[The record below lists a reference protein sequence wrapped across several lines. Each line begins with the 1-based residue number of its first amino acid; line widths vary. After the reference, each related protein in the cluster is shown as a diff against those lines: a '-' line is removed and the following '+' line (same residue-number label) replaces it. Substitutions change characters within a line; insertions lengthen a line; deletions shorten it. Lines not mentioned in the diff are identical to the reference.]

1 MSKRITGLRNKFVLF
16 GLSVMLVLSFS
27 YRINVQAADFTI
39 KQEVSTS
46 SGQPGDV
53 IQLSVYVQGLESSI
67 EAAKV
72 QGVLEYDTSL
82 FAIQGVTGNGF
93 KTDKVNQASGRF
105 SMTTNRANTL
115 QNGDLLCKISLLI
128 NDDASVGKTTVCV
141 NKVVIS
147 DTAEAETQI
156 SNYVPTTI
164 KLESAN
170 PVENEKNKE
179 ENESSE
185 KNEDFDDVDDYGS
198 VAAAKSETTSS
209 SNSTKNEND
218 SSSSYS
224 KEASI
229 SVAKHEVA
237 TTKNTDKLDENY
249 KTGAGFGNDIYLIVA
264 GIMGIG
270 GMGVYLVRRKWMKT
284 KYKYL

>member
-72 QGVLEYDTSL
+72 RGVLEYDTSL

-170 PVENEKNKE
+170 PVEDEKNKE

-198 VAAAKSETTSS
+198 VATAKSETASS
-209 SNSTKNEND
+209 SNSTKKEND
-218 SSSSYS
+218 SSSDS
-224 KEASI
+224 KNASI
-229 SVAKHEVA
+229 SVVKHEVS

-270 GMGVYLVRRKWMKT
+270 GMGVYLVRRKWMKK

>member
-1 MSKRITGLRNKFVLF
+1 MLKRIVGLRKKFVLF

-27 YRINVQAADFTI
+27 CRINVQAADFAI

-53 IQLSVYVQGLESSI
+53 IQLSVYVQGMESSI

-82 FAIQGVTGNGF
+82 FTIQGVTGNGF

-105 SMTTNRANTL
+105 SMTTNKANTL
-115 QNGDLLCKISLLI
+115 QNGDLLFKISLLV

-141 NKVVIS
+141 NEIVIS
-147 DTAEAETQI
+147 DTEEAETQI
-156 SNYVPTTI
+156 YNYIPTTR

-170 PVENEKNKE
+170 PVEDEKAEE

-198 VAAAKSETTSS
+198 VATAKSETTSS

-270 GMGVYLVRRKWMKT
+270 GMGVYFVRRKWMKK

>member
-67 EAAKV
+67 EAVKV
-72 QGVLEYDTSL
+72 QGVLEYDISL
-82 FAIQGVTGNGF
+82 FTIQGVAGNGF
-93 KTDKVNQASGRF
+93 KTDKVNQTSGRF
-105 SMTTNRANTL
+105 SMTTNTANTL
-115 QNGDLLCKISLLI
+115 QNGDLLCKISLLV

-141 NKVVIS
+141 NEIVIS
-147 DTAEAETQI
+147 DTGEAETQI
-156 SNYVPTTI
+156 YNYIPTTI

-170 PVENEKNKE
+170 PVEDEKDYE
-179 ENESSE
+179 EDESTGE
-185 KNEDFDDVDDYGS
+185 NEDFDDVDDYGS
-198 VAAAKSETTSS
+198 VATAKSETTSS

-264 GIMGIG
+264 GVMGIG
-270 GMGVYLVRRKWMKT
+270 GMGVYFVRRKWMKK